1 MPVFGFESCVVLA
14 LPFRDVSALIRL
26 DIHYVCLNIVNNLT
40 FSVPFSVVALNG
52 LPRER
57 DLAEERRS
65 FSMTKI
71 SLVVIRFL
79 TSLLRGDGQDKYRY

>member
-1 MPVFGFESCVVLA
+1 MPVFGFEGCVVLVLA
-14 LPFRDVSALIRL
+14 FRDVSALIRL

-40 FSVPFSVVALNG
+40 FSVSFSVVALNG

-57 DLAEERRS
+57 DLAVERS
-65 FSMTKI
+65 SLSMTKI

-79 TSLLRGDGQDKYRY
+79 SSPLRNDGQDKYRY